1 MKDSIKLV
9 ALVSQNALWIGITIM
24 VQVVNVLV
32 SHVVKTHVLK
42 LWWNNGIAI
51 LLLVIVLIA
60 WPVTQKAIVA
70 KKIGQLI
77 IMVYVRQIAKNLIMS
92 ILKLTVMIV
101 VYQIVQ
107 DQLVIFILG
116 CQLLVFVVVKKT
128 TIWILPTKNAT

>member
-1 MKDSIKLV
+1 MNVVMKDSIKLV
-9 ALVSQNALWIGITIM
+9 ALVSQNALWNGITLM

-60 WPVTQKAIVA
+60 RPVTQKAIVA

-77 IMVYVRQIAKNLIMS
+77 IMVYVRQIAKNLIML
-92 ILKLTVMIV
+92 ILKLMVMIV

-128 TIWILPTKNAT
+128 TG

>member
-9 ALVSQNALWIGITIM
+9 ALVSQNALWNGITIM
-24 VQVVNVLV
+24 VQVVNVIM

-51 LLLVIVLIA
+51 LLLVIVLMTR
-60 WPVTQKAIVA
+60 PVTQKAIVA

-77 IMVYVRQIAKNLIMS
+77 IMVYVRQIAKNLIML

-128 TIWILPTKNAT
+128 TG

>member
-1 MKDSIKLV
+1 MNVVKKDSIKLV
-9 ALVSQNALWIGITIM
+9 KLVSQNALWIGISLM

-32 SHVVKTHVLK
+32 SHVVKPHVLK
-42 LWWNNGIAI
+42 LWWNNGMPI
-51 LLLVIVLIA
+51 LLLVIVLMA
-60 WPVTQKAIVA
+60 RPVTQKAIVA

-101 VYQIVQ
+101 VYQIAQ

-128 TIWILPTKNAT
+128 TG

>member
-1 MKDSIKLV
+1 MNVVMKDSIKLV
-9 ALVSQNALWIGITIM
+9 ALVSQNALWIGISIM

-60 WPVTQKAIVA
+60 LPVTQKAIVA

-77 IMVYVRQIAKNLIMS
+77 IMVYVRQIAKNLIML

-128 TIWILPTKNAT
+128 TG